1 MKRDMFKQLVTSLLT
16 EADENEKKI
25 AREDSLDAQVDK
37 FLIAYEADSKEIK
50 KESFNF
56 RSSMRALLL
65 EEEEEEEETDD
76 AEDAEDEPADALV
89 KKLPAEDLN
98 MEEFVNN
105 VMRLVENYDS
115 LLEIRDT
122 ILKRALN
129 FIAKNYKKDAP
140 RNFEDT
146 ILDLY
151 GVKIGSSSQDVADEI
166 NPAPLAGAAGPA
178 GGAG

>member
-65 EEEEEEEETDD
+65 EEEEEETDD

-129 FIAKNYKKDAP
+129 FIAKN
-140 RNFEDT
+140 
-146 ILDLY
+146 
-151 GVKIGSSSQDVADEI
+151 
-166 NPAPLAGAAGPA
+166 
-178 GGAG
+178 

>member
-25 AREDSLDAQVDK
+25 ASEDSLDAQVDK

-65 EEEEEEEETDD
+65 EEEEEETDD
-76 AEDAEDEPADALV
+76 AEDEPDDALV
-89 KKLPAEDLN
+89 KKLSAEDLN

-140 RNFEDT
+140 RAFEDT